1 MCVCESGSVAP
12 DSLRYHGWQPTRLLY
27 PWDFLAKYFM
37 KYAGQII
44 ILYISNIQNISHS
57 VVSNSLQPHG
67 LYGARPLC
75 PWNSPGKNIGVD
87 CHSLLQGIFR
97 TQGLN
102 LSLLHCRQIL
112 YHLSHQESPT
122 DDEREALEVSVGFIE
137 HIAFLKYVIIMAYF
151 LGDL

>member
-1 MCVCESGSVAP
+1 MLTTKVIVLSVCVCVCESGSVAP

-67 LYGARPLC
+67 LYGARLLC

-87 CHSLLQGIFR
+87 CHSLLQGIFL
-97 TQGLN
+97 TQGSN
-102 LSLLHCRQIL
+102 LSLLHCRRIL
-112 YHLSHQESPT
+112 YHLSH
-122 DDEREALEVSVGFIE
+122 
-137 HIAFLKYVIIMAYF
+137 
-151 LGDL
+151 